1 MKGLEKCKKIQYP
14 GEDIPVVPFRKS
26 NFLNDLPE
34 FTRSKLKMETPEQ
47 CVKTVQS

>member
-1 MKGLEKCKKIQYP
+1 MKSLEKCKKVQYL

-26 NFLNDLPE
+26 NFFYDQPE
-34 FTRSKLKMETPEQ
+34 FTWSKSKMETPEQ